1 MRREDFSMKETRN
14 TKGRRKFIEDGLR
27 TVALS
32 GLAFVGLS
40 LGWRGASG
48 SGEKSSCAVDLP
60 CRSCSQLA
68 ECRQAKARETKREY
82 HESSNRNPG
91 KDGGLE

>member
-1 MRREDFSMKETRN
+1 MKETRN

-27 TVALS
+27 AVMLS

-48 SGEKSSCAVDLP
+48 TREESSCAVDLP
-60 CRSCSQLA
+60 CRICSKLPGCRELKA
-68 ECRQAKARETKREY
+68 EDVKREY
-82 HESSNRNPG
+82 QDTLNRSLSKNRG
-91 KDGGLE
+91 QR